1 MRYSATDPL
10 LHKRAYLGSI
20 WLSTAILALCMMLLT
35 GCRQKDKSVPR
46 IEQAL
51 KQLSVAEP
59 EDTVDVATSGP
70 LVTAGST
77 SLDGVNTEIDGGP
90 VSLNKKGGS
99 DAWFTIR
106 QEADSNGTV
115 ADCDTTDSI
124 TTGSEMRIYLERKSG
139 KLMQVAATRTD
150 TLGFVLRDVLPAP
163 GDWSFVSAES
173 PMDGGDGKRHLRYH
187 CYWQQYGY
195 QGCGKP
201 ESIGNPPV
209 YDIKEDIL
217 IHFAVSVDRCDGMAE
232 IQFDGD
238 HPENTIYAGRF
249 LAHHEFPSHG
259 VASIKLRKVALE

>member
-1 MRYSATDPL
+1 MRYSATDHL

-35 GCRQKDKSVPR
+35 GCRQKDGSVSR
-46 IEQAL
+46 IEQASE
-51 KQLSVAEP
+51 QLSVAEP
-59 EDTVDVATSGP
+59 EDTVDVDTLEA

-77 SLDGVNTEIDGGP
+77 SRDRVNPEIEENP
-90 VSLNKKGGS
+90 ISLNNKGGS
-99 DAWFTIR
+99 GPSSTLRDAY
-106 QEADSNGTV
+106 SNETV
-115 ADCDTTDSI
+115 ADCGT

-139 KLMQVAATRTD
+139 HLMQVAATRTD
-150 TLGFVLRDVLPAP
+150 TLGFVLRNVFPAP
-163 GDWSFVSAES
+163 GDWSFVSTES

-217 IHFAVSVDRCDGMAE
+217 IHFAVSVDRCNGMAE

-238 HPENTIYAGRF
+238 HPENTVYAGRF